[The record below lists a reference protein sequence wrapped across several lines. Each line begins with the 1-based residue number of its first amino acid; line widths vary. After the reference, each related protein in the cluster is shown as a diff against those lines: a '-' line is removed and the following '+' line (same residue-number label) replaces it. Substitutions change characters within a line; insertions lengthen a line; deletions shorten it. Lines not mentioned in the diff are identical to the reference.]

1 MDAFYAR
8 TDIEDWINSCMRSVD
23 QVPSV
28 QCLTIARGLA
38 SEESNKTTKERPF
51 TPVLSCKE
59 QRYSTIGAKDN
70 EM

>member
-1 MDAFYAR
+1 MK
-8 TDIEDWINSCMRSVD
+8 SVD
-23 QVPSV
+23 QVPIV

-38 SEESNKTTKERPF
+38 SAESNKTTKERPF

-59 QRYSTIGAKDN
+59 QRYSARGAKDD